1 MSEEGMHYRPPPLA
15 RFFHALPHLNISLHL
30 VNSTFD
36 PDSEIY
42 LESLGI
48 LGSLPAAWL
57 ILTLFLLLIYLLT
70 RCCDRKPRP
79 RHSIVILKWT
89 LSFFTILCCGAVGVG
104 LYGNDDVHNGVL
116 ELLAAAHSIDD
127 HIGDVKNL
135 TSAIESTLKLKVQPL
150 LIELGDI
157 FDKPVANQTARAMLL
172 TALASMTGNTTA
184 GLTSLNDIM
193 RPLRGV
199 SLTHSISTIH
209 LAEAI
214 RWPVTMAVLSILLVF
229 CVVLLFGVAR
239 HSRCALITFSVF
251 GLFAVIISWL
261 LASVYLTA
269 SVALGDFCVSPDDFV
284 EHKSP
289 SSLQSDILE
298 FYMSCNS
305 TLQKPLWVVVR
316 KGTDAVGAVSASLS
330 VLSRLAKQLYPP
342 SELSPKLEVLG
353 REVNLAFK
361 MISGMGAL
369 IDCPP
374 IHREYIHALHAIC
387 DLGLFGLTFML
398 AAAAGAGFFFTI
410 LVWLDS
416 HTWIYIRKKRD
427 YLQVDEQD
435 PFLPPT
441 AASQA
446 IAARTLRNQGD
457 GRGGGRC
464 LSDRP
469 GGPCQP
475 HEPSQYATLN
485 RKFRTLDHPTAG
497 GRRAHHLEPG
507 NAHTL
512 GSRKAARGDGPGQY
526 STLSK
531 KCKTLESS
539 DFY

>member
-416 HTWIYIRKKRD
+416 HTWIYIRKKRRPVLWLCD
-427 YLQVDEQD
+427 PCTSACQDEVISSGESD
-435 PFLPPT
+435 CM
-441 AASQA
+441 
-446 IAARTLRNQGD
+446 IRTYRF
-457 GRGGGRC
+457 
-464 LSDRP
+464 P
-469 GGPCQP
+469 
-475 HEPSQYATLN
+475 
-485 RKFRTLDHPTAG
+485 K
-497 GRRAHHLEPG
+497 
-507 NAHTL
+507 
-512 GSRKAARGDGPGQY
+512 
-526 STLSK
+526 
-531 KCKTLESS
+531 
-539 DFY
+539 